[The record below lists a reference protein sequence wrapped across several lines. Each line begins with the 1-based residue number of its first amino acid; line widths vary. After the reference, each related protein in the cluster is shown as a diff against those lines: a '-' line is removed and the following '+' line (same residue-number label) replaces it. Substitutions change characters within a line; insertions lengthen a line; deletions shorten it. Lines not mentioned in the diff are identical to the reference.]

1 MGLGATIMKAAIR
14 GYQLFISPI
23 LPGSCRYR
31 PTCSEYAMD
40 AIAGHGPL
48 RGGWLAF
55 KRIMRCHPWAGWGY
69 DPVPPAGNHACG
81 DKAGETASNATG
93 QSADTCSGSRGI

>member
-1 MGLGATIMKAAIR
+1 MGLAATIMNAAIR

-31 PTCSEYAMD
+31 PSCSEYAME
-40 AIAGHGPL
+40 AIAGHGPV

-69 DPVPPAGNHACG
+69 DPVPPAGKRDCG
-81 DKAGETASNATG
+81 HRHDHRDAPAGRSAHGSN
-93 QSADTCSGSRGI
+93 GI